1 MKATKIN
8 NRTVKSRQLLKLTP
22 CFLLPLGT
30 GLIVLCFLF
39 FSSCNNLSTP
49 TQGKQKIFID
59 ESYQPLLDAEIEVF
73 EGLYK
78 NSDIEPVYKPE
89 RDVINDFL
97 NDTCRII
104 VMGRDLNQKEKDF
117 FTSKKLSPVSTK
129 IAVDALAFIT
139 NKSNP
144 LVNLTFNELED
155 IFSGKTNNWKLLDSS
170 IPARTTVQSGGK
182 DKSPQDTSITIVFDN
197 EKSCN
202 VRLVK
207 EKLLNGG
214 SFPANCFALKTNP
227 EVIDYV
233 SKNKNTIGIIGVNW
247 ISDKEDSAIIGFL
260 DKINVLGVSSEE
272 NPGEFFQPYQAYI
285 YNGEYPFCRNMHII
299 NGEGRS
305 GLGTGFAAF
314 IAGEKGQLI
323 ILKAG
328 MVPATQPVRMVT
340 ITN

>member
-1 MKATKIN
+1 M
-8 NRTVKSRQLLKLTP
+8 RQLFSAICLLTLAF
-22 CFLLPLGT
+22 CLWLLP
-30 GLIVLCFLF
+30 
-39 FSSCNNLSTP
+39 SCGNNLNTP
-49 TQGKQKIFID
+49 TQGKQEIFID
-59 ESYQPLLDAEIEVF
+59 ESYQPLFDAEIEVF

-78 NSDIEPVYKPE
+78 NSDIVAVYKPE
-89 RDVINDFL
+89 GDIISDFV

-117 FTSKKLSPVSTK
+117 FKSKQLSPVSTK

-139 NKSNP
+139 HKGNP
-144 LVNLTFNELED
+144 LVNLTFNELKD
-155 IFSGKTNNWKLLDSS
+155 IFTGKINSWKLLDSS
-170 IPARTTVQSGGK
+170 IK
-182 DKSPQDTSITIVFDN
+182 NKSAQDTSITIVFDN

-214 SFPANCFALKTNP
+214 NFPANCFALKTNP

-233 SKNKNTIGIIGVNW
+233 SKNKNAIGIIGISW
-247 ISDKEDSAIIGFL
+247 ISDKEDSATIGFL

-272 NPGEFFQPYQAYI
+272 NQGDFFQPYQAYI
-285 YNGEYPFCRNMHII
+285 YNQEYPFCRNMHII

-314 IAGEKGQLI
+314 IAGDKGQLI

>member
-1 MKATKIN
+1 MKKN
-8 NRTVKSRQLLKLTP
+8 NALYNQALSPFRERVSLP
-22 CFLLPLGT
+22 LPLGP
-30 GLIVLCFLF
+30 GLIALF
-39 FSSCNNLSTP
+39 AYCLLLYSCGNKLNTP
-49 TQGKQKIFID
+49 TQGKQEVFID
-59 ESYQPLLDAEIEVF
+59 ESYQPLFDAEIEVF

-89 RDVINDFL
+89 GDIINDFI

-104 VMGRDLNQKEKDF
+104 VLGRDLTQKEKDF
-117 FTSKKLSPVSTK
+117 FKSKKLSPVSTK

-139 NKSNP
+139 HKDCP
-144 LVNLTFNELED
+144 VKELTYNELKG
-155 IFSGKTNNWKLLDSS
+155 IFTGTINKWNALSAEINPKSS
-170 IPARTTVQSGGK
+170 
-182 DKSPQDTSITIVFDN
+182 QDTTIFIVFDN
-197 EKSCN
+197 EKSSN
-202 VRLVK
+202 VRLIK

-214 SFPANCFALKTNP
+214 NFPANCFALKTNP
-227 EVIDYV
+227 DVIDYV
-233 SKNKNTIGIIGVNW
+233 SKNKNAIGIIGVNW
-247 ISDKEDSAIIGFL
+247 ISDKEDSATIGFM
-260 DKINVLGVSSEE
+260 DKINVLGVSSSE

-314 IAGEKGQLI
+314 IAGDKGQLI

-340 ITN
+340 ITNE